1 MEEMEIDSLKL
12 QNFWKDKKVFLTGH
26 TGFKG
31 SWISLWLQI
40 LGADVKGYSLKP
52 QSDPSL
58 FSEAK
63 IAEGMHSFIGDV
75 RDLDKLSKEVISFK
89 PEIVIHM
96 AAQPLVRESYIDP
109 INTYSTNVIGTAN
122 LLEACRKC
130 SSIKAVLNITTD
142 KCYENYELDKEYK
155 EDDRLGGHD
164 PYSSSKACSELVTSA
179 YKKSFFL
186 DTDISIATA
195 RAGNVIGGGDWSE
208 DRLLPDI
215 IKSFTNSE
223 KVLIRYP
230 NAIRPWQHV
239 LESISG
245 YLRLAQRLYEYGHKY
260 SESWNFGPYKTDTQT
275 VEYIV
280 NKMVKLW
287 GNNSSWEL
295 DESSNPYEAGY
306 LKLDITKSQE
316 LLAWKPK
323 WNLDEALE
331 KVVKWHMEWLKTS
344 DARSICINQ
353 IKDYSK

>member
-122 LLEACRKC
+122 LL
-130 SSIKAVLNITTD
+130 
-142 KCYENYELDKEYK
+142 
-155 EDDRLGGHD
+155 
-164 PYSSSKACSELVTSA
+164 
-179 YKKSFFL
+179 
-186 DTDISIATA
+186 
-195 RAGNVIGGGDWSE
+195 
-208 DRLLPDI
+208 
-215 IKSFTNSE
+215 
-223 KVLIRYP
+223 
-230 NAIRPWQHV
+230 
-239 LESISG
+239 
-245 YLRLAQRLYEYGHKY
+245 
-260 SESWNFGPYKTDTQT
+260 
-275 VEYIV
+275 
-280 NKMVKLW
+280 
-287 GNNSSWEL
+287 
-295 DESSNPYEAGY
+295 
-306 LKLDITKSQE
+306 
-316 LLAWKPK
+316 
-323 WNLDEALE
+323 
-331 KVVKWHMEWLKTS
+331 
-344 DARSICINQ
+344 
-353 IKDYSK
+353 